1 MAQKAIVTAAIA
13 AALGAG
19 ALHLYLARFEAEAT
33 GGASQPVVMVARD
46 LSLGEVITEG
56 ALALHELPEQ
66 YVEERHIAGSDLARI
81 IGTRATAAVRSGASL
96 LWSDLDVMQAGRTL
110 SSLVRTGM
118 RAFSLPDGAASFDGL
133 LRPGDRVD
141 VLFTARTDEAAVATR
156 TLLQN
161 VLVLTVGADL
171 GTTEKE
177 ASERRRNS
185 SGVTL
190 SVTPAQ
196 AEELASREG
205 RGRLRLSL
213 RNPEDLVTDLPP
225 RPLTETPTDSTARL
239 NLEPGRAR

>member
-1 MAQKAIVTAAIA
+1 MAQKAIVTAGIA
-13 AALGAG
+13 AAIGAG

-33 GGASQPVVMVARD
+33 GGAPQPVVMVARD
-46 LSLGEVITEG
+46 LALGEVITEG
-56 ALALHELPEQ
+56 ALSLHDLPEQ
-66 YVEERHIAGSDLARI
+66 YVEERHIIGSDIARV
-81 IGTRATAAVRSGASL
+81 IGTRATVAVPSGASL

-141 VLFTARTDEAAVATR
+141 VLFTVRDDDAALATR

-161 VLVLTVGADL
+161 VLVLTVGGDL
-171 GTTEKE
+171 GAPAAETDKG
-177 ASERRRNS
+177 RRENH
-185 SGVTL
+185 GVTL

-196 AEELASREG
+196 AQELAYTEG

-213 RNPEDLVTDLPP
+213 RNPEDLVTDLP
-225 RPLTETPTDSTARL
+225 RPSNGSTAL
-239 NLEPGRAR
+239 LGV